1 MAKVVGFKCWFA
13 DGSKVAV
20 RTQGRNQQQVGVDLA
35 ALPSTGLQIIILYY
49 DEFSVD
55 GKTRYRRI
63 LQGNN
68 IYYIAWDSTVPPQ
81 FRDWL
86 FGQTDSAADLAQ
98 YPGAKIMTGQT
109 VSDDFY
115 KFVSEV
121 AMADMKIS
129 DMGLTPTPGTSD
141 N

>member
-13 DGSKVAV
+13 DGSKVSV
-20 RTQGRNQQQVGVDLA
+20 RTQGRSRQQVEGDLA
-35 ALPSTGLQIIILYY
+35 ALAATGLQIIMLYY

-63 LQGNN
+63 LQGND

-86 FGQTDSAADLAQ
+86 FGQTNNAADLAQ
-98 YPGAKIMTGQT
+98 YPGAKSMTGQT

-115 KFVSEV
+115 KFVTTQ
-121 AMADMKIS
+121 AMADMNVS
-129 DMGLTPTPGTSD
+129 ELGLPPAPGTD
-141 N
+141 DT